1 MREPRQV
8 TAPST
13 RAHALVGVV
22 LVAGALAT
30 LFAGRLAFSL
40 FVGAVL
46 LAAYADLRRLLEDP
60 GHPSTL
66 VLGGAGVA
74 GSLWCG
80 YVGQLNQLPS
90 VAAAMVLALLVTR
103 IVLHEAGSRSTDVV
117 ADLSATLG
125 AAGLVGVLGAH
136 VLLIR
141 AVPRFGF
148 RGIVAFGAMALANEV
163 ASFVVGRWRG
173 RRALNRAVAPQ
184 KTWEGALAGAA
195 ASIVAG
201 LAVGLVADPPFG
213 LGSGLAFGAAVGVLV
228 PLGDLGFSAIKHSA
242 GVRRSGSYLGAAG
255 GALDVVNGL
264 LFAAPAFYWA
274 YRTIAL

>member
-1 MREPRQV
+1 MLEPRQV
-8 TAPST
+8 SAPST
-13 RAHALVGVV
+13 RAHALVGAV
-22 LVAGALAT
+22 LVACAITT
-30 LFAGRLAFSL
+30 LLVGRLAFSI
-40 FVGAVL
+40 FVGVVL
-46 LAAYADLRRLLEDP
+46 LAAFVDLRRLLGEP
-60 GHPSTL
+60 GHVSTL
-66 VLGGAGVA
+66 AIGGAGVV

-80 YVGQLNQLPS
+80 YVGQLNQLAS
-90 VAAAMVLALLVTR
+90 VVGATVLALLVTR
-103 IVLHEAGSRSTDVV
+103 IVLHEAGSASTDVV

-148 RGIVAFGAMALANEV
+148 RGVVAFGAMVLANEG

-173 RRALNRAVAPQ
+173 RRTLNRSVAPQ
-184 KTWEGALAGAA
+184 KTWEGALAGVA
-195 ASIVAG
+195 ASVVAG
-201 LAVGLVADPPFG
+201 LVVGLVTDPPFAI
-213 LGSGLAFGAAVGVLV
+213 GSGLAFGATVGVLV